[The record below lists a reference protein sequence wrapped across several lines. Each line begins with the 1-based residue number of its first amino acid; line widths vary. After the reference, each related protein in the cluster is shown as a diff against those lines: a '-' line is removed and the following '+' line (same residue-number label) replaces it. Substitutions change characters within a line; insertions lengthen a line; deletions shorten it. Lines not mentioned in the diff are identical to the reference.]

1 MSKPF
6 EPITEQDL
14 PGIGRRYQ
22 LQDANG
28 QTVTVILHHS
38 GRRDLYLAR
47 PTSGETDVA
56 SFTDDQARR
65 LGALLAGVYF
75 KPAAVAQVE
84 AVIGGLLIDWV
95 TLHDHSPGVGRTIAE
110 LEVRRRTRM
119 TVAAIVRGDAAM
131 VAPEPSTTLEAG
143 DRLIVIGRPED
154 LGAFVSTV
162 VT

>member
-1 MSKPF
+1 MNIPS

-22 LQDANG
+22 LNDDAG
-28 QTVTVILHHS
+28 HVVTIIVHHS
-38 GRRDLYLAR
+38 GRRDLYLAPPGR
-47 PTSGETDVA
+47 GELDAA

-65 LGALLAGVYF
+65 VGAILAGVYF

-95 TLHDHSPGVGRTIAE
+95 TLHDRSPGVGRSIAE
-110 LEVRRRTRM
+110 LEV
-119 TVAAIVRGDAAM
+119 
-131 VAPEPSTTLEAG
+131 G
-143 DRLIVIGRPED
+143 DRLVVIGRPED
-154 LGAFVSTV
+154 LSTFLSVV